1 MPQVCASD
9 KHQQTL
15 YFVNPVIQLL
25 TGLYFSYFLGRENTT
40 GPKNDTWPGF
50 QQGLQLLN
58 LSWL

>member
-40 GPKNDTWPGF
+40 SPKNDTWPGF
-50 QQGLQLLN
+50 EQGLQL
-58 LSWL
+58 

>member
-25 TGLYFSYFLGRENTT
+25 TGLYFSYFLGRENTM
-40 GPKNDTWPGF
+40 GPKNGTWPGF
-50 QQGLQLLN
+50 EPGVN
-58 LSWL
+58 KKPFVW